1 MFHVFGFNVQR
12 YMVSESRV
20 WPSVTR
26 VFRGRS
32 MEGVMVIKEEDI
44 GMYKRA
50 KRQKNAVSM
59 KTRMTDDIELRENQA
74 ENLYTKAFKT
84 LLASSS
90 DASQD
95 FVLCGLNDSS
105 GSGTPTLVIKKALT
119 EASGADEDLAK
130 PKTTSAI
137 SIRDEAPEEADQ
149 DTTDQD
155 MMSNLLLAF
164 GGQPA
169 SAGVKAKAKP
179 KPKAKST
186 AAASAGANA
195 SSTPANRGVSA
206 VSPAASMG
214 PPSASDQARHRPVLG
229 EINKNVGNGAPKR
242 SLDADCKPHN
252 WELPD
257 LPTFKR
263 GRVSASN
270 LQDADD
276 RFGEEMEKLI
286 TTICEAGLPEKS
298 DGDLVQYVKDASSKT
313 REIIAKCTTKITQMK
328 RRKHSDDD
336 RQMDRLKEVNNAANL
351 FSRLCT
357 ELGSAA
363 PKAGELSHVITQLGA
378 PPLNFRIS
386 AVQSNRFPFP
396 LFFFSEFCLSSYRSG
411 EPSF

>member
-1 MFHVFGFNVQR
+1 
-12 YMVSESRV
+12 
-20 WPSVTR
+20 
-26 VFRGRS
+26 

-44 GMYKRA
+44 GMYKCA

-257 LPTFKR
+257 LPPTKR

-276 RFGEEMEKLI
+276 RFVEEMEKLI
-286 TTICEAGLPEKS
+286 TTICEAELPEKS

-386 AVQSNRFPFP
+386 AVQSNRFLFP